1 MTLVISLSCPRRL
14 LMFSAVG
21 LNRLFHW
28 TVIHTWLHHPMGNT
42 GRLCRDVLFKKTRG
56 VVNRCPDSSKQSV
69 SLLTPCTALESA
81 TALLPYTLLGISHTP
96 VQEAALA
103 AGARI
108 SGLEI
113 DHHSLS
119 QGWLSSGKKGISSLP
134 WEETWEKREETP
146 FFPEEMEETGNKGVL
161 FFIASLSATII

>member
-1 MTLVISLSCPRRL
+1 
-14 LMFSAVG
+14 
-21 LNRLFHW
+21 
-28 TVIHTWLHHPMGNT
+28 MGNT

-56 VVNRCPDSSKQSV
+56 VVNRCPDSSKQSE

-113 DHHSLS
+113 DHHSLKPFES
-119 QGWLSSGKKGISSLP
+119 TTGYAFTPCVGSFTSPGTGTRQKGPTAFTSERHGQSRVNSIDHP
-134 WEETWEKREETP
+134 
-146 FFPEEMEETGNKGVL
+146 VL
-161 FFIASLSATII
+161 